1 MKYGSQNMNNEKVE
15 AIHILKGKEII
26 ARITLKIRY
35 FCQFLLERAD
45 LTFM

>member
-1 MKYGSQNMNNEKVE
+1 MKSGSQKMDNEKVE
-15 AIHILKGKEII
+15 AIHILKGKEIV

-35 FCQFLLERAD
+35 FCQFLLVRAD